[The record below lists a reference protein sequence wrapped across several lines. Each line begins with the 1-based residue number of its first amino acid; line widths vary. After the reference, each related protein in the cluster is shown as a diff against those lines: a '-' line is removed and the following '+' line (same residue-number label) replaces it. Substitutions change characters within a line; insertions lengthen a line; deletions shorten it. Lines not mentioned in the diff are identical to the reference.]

1 LLFISQG
8 ILSKH
13 PPEAKFQSARSSN
26 PLELDFIGILPHIH
40 AVVERR
46 APGKHVYVS
55 AHSFENMPIKVAIVD
70 DDEGIRSSLATLIR
84 RASALRLSG
93 DYPDAETALKEIP
106 RRPPDV
112 VLMDINLP
120 GIKGVECVRQLKSA
134 LPSVQFLMLT
144 VYEDS
149 DSLFNSFKAGASGYL
164 LKRTASARLLEA
176 IHDVH
181 AGGSPMTPQLAR
193 RVVQYFTRTPGDDS
207 SVAKLTPGERD
218 FLDQLAAGYAYKEM
232 ANRMNISID
241 TVRSYVRTVY
251 EKLHVHSR
259 TEAVVKYLR
268 G

>member
-1 LLFISQG
+1 MYAG
-8 ILSKH
+8 
-13 PPEAKFQSARSSN
+13 
-26 PLELDFIGILPHIH
+26 
-40 AVVERR
+40 AVVMRNER
-46 APGKHVYVS
+46 
-55 AHSFENMPIKVAIVD
+55 SFEGQPSQTMQIKVAIVD
-70 DDEGIRSSLATLIR
+70 DDDGIRVSLASLIR
-84 RASALRLSG
+84 RAPACQLTG

-106 RRPPDV
+106 RNPPDV

-120 GIKGVECVRQLKSA
+120 KMKGMECVRVLKTQLPA
-134 LPSVQFLMLT
+134 VQFLMLT

-149 DSLFNSFKAGASGYL
+149 DSLFTSLKAGASGYL

-176 IHDVH
+176 ISDVH

-193 RVVQYFTRTPGDDS
+193 RVVQFFTKPADKDS
-207 SVAKLTPGERD
+207 PVALLTPGEKE
-218 FLDQLAAGYAYKEM
+218 FLDQLANGYAYKEI
-232 ANRMNISID
+232 ADRMKISID

>member
-1 LLFISQG
+1 MRLRAAQRFN
-8 ILSKH
+8 H
-13 PPEAKFQSARSSN
+13 YWRMSAS
-26 PLELDFIGILPHIH
+26 L
-40 AVVERR
+40 
-46 APGKHVYVS
+46 
-55 AHSFENMPIKVAIVD
+55 MQTMQIKVAIVE
-70 DDEGIRSSLATLIR
+70 DDEGIRASLAALIR
-84 RASALRLSG
+84 RAPTLNLAG
-93 DYPDAETALKEIP
+93 DYANAEAALKEIP
-106 RRPPDV
+106 RRPPNV

-120 GIKGVECVRQLKSA
+120 GMNGVECVRQLKTS
-134 LPSVQFLMLT
+134 LPAVQFLMLT

-176 IHDVH
+176 IRDVH

-193 RVVQYFTRTPGDDS
+193 RVVQFFSRPAENAANVS
-207 SVAKLTPGERD
+207 ELTPGERE
-218 FLDQLAAGYAYKEM
+218 FLDQLANGYAYKEI
-232 ANRMNISID
+232 ADRMSISID

>member
-1 LLFISQG
+1 MIAT
-8 ILSKH
+8 I
-13 PPEAKFQSARSSN
+13 A
-26 PLELDFIGILPHIH
+26 
-40 AVVERR
+40 
-46 APGKHVYVS
+46 
-55 AHSFENMPIKVAIVD
+55 ENMQIKVAIVD
-70 DDEGIRSSLATLIR
+70 DDEGIRTSLAALIR
-84 RASALRLSG
+84 RAPTLKLAG

-106 RRPPDV
+106 RHPPDV

-134 LPSVQFLMLT
+134 MPSVQFLMLT

-149 DSLFNSFKAGASGYL
+149 DSLFNSLKAGASGYL

-176 IHDVH
+176 IRDVYG
-181 AGGSPMTPQLAR
+181 GGSPMTPQLAR
-193 RVVQYFTRTPGDDS
+193 RVVQFFSKPAEGEL
-207 SVAKLTPGERD
+207 SVSRLTPGERE
-218 FLDQLAAGYAYKEM
+218 FLNQLANGYAYKEI
-232 ANRMNISID
+232 ADRMKISID